1 MGLLLFFLANSNKK
15 QYNKQDFAGGCK
27 INQTN
32 PTRPPVKIIKGR
44 QTLYENF
51 MKDLSK
57 DLFNPL
63 SGQDFVQMFDT
74 NYGSQETLQGYATKG
89 TVKDIR
95 GDFAMVDVGL
105 KSEGRVPLKEFG
117 ASTPSVGDI
126 IDVFVER
133 YESREGSA
141 ILSYTKARAEK
152 AWKDLEK
159 TVAEGTD
166 PEGTIIDVVRG
177 GFTVDINGVFAFMPS
192 SQVDH
197 KPVRDAKSMIGLT
210 DKFRV
215 LKMDALRTN
224 AIVSRRAIQSDSIA
238 AAQKEAMKNI
248 ALGAVIEGTVKN
260 ITDYGVF
267 VDLGGIDGLLHVT
280 DLSWKRVNHPRELV
294 HVGQKIQ
301 VKVIQ
306 FDAESHR
313 ISLGAKQLE
322 EDPWSTASRA
332 FNVGDTIS
340 GKVSSLTDYGAFI
353 DLGNNIEGLV
363 HMSELSWTNK
373 NIHPSKV
380 LQAGQEINVVVLG
393 IDQDKRRISLGY
405 KQLQANPWVQFAE
418 THNVGDVITGPIKN
432 TTEFGLFVALT
443 PELDGMVHIS
453 DLSWNKLDEEELKKF
468 VRGQEVT
475 AKILDINPEKERVT
489 LGIKQLT
496 ESAESNSV
504 SIKKGAVLSGT
515 VSEITADELI
525 VALPNDARGVI
536 RRTDLSREKAE
547 QDTAKFNIGD
557 TVEASV
563 VAVEDNTVKLSIR
576 ALQVT
581 LEKQAVKEFSNQAD
595 SGSVLGDIL
604 GAAIENSKK

>member
-1 MGLLLFFLANSNKK
+1 MRFQKNLYIIAVILRVGAGLIRLTP
-15 QYNKQDFAGGCK
+15 QDLVHIQNYDDGKLC
-27 INQTN
+27 
-32 PTRPPVKIIKGR
+32 IK
-44 QTLYENF
+44 F
-51 MKDLSK
+51 CMKDLSK
-57 DLFNPL
+57 DLYNPV
-63 SGQDFVQMFDT
+63 SGEDFVQMFNND
-74 NYGSQETLQGYATKG
+74 YGTQETLQGYATKG

-95 GDFAMVDVGL
+95 GDFAIVDVGL
-105 KSEGRVPLKEFG
+105 KSEGRIPLKEFG
-117 ASTPSVGDI
+117 ASVPAVGDI

-133 YESREGSA
+133 YESREGTA
-141 ILSYTKARAEK
+141 VLSYTKARAEK
-152 AWKDLEK
+152 AWKELEK
-159 TVAEGTD
+159 TVAEGID

-177 GFTVDINGVFAFMPS
+177 GYTVDINGVFAFMPS

-197 KPVRDAKSMIGLT
+197 KPVRDAKSLIGLK

-224 AIVSRRAIQSDSIA
+224 AIVSRRAIQADSIA

-248 ALGAVIEGTVKN
+248 SLGAVIEGTVKN

-294 HVGQKIQ
+294 HVGEKIK

-306 FDAESHR
+306 FDPESHR

-322 EDPWSTASRA
+322 EDPWENASRA
-332 FNVGDTIS
+332 FNVGDTVS

-380 LQAGQEINVVVLG
+380 LQVGQDVNVVVL
-393 IDQDKRRISLGY
+393 
-405 KQLQANPWVQFAE
+405 PWKQFAE
-418 THNVGDVITGPIKN
+418 NHNVGDVITGPIKN
-432 TTEFGLFVALT
+432 TTEFGLFIALT

-475 AKILDINPEKERVT
+475 AKILDINPEKERIT

-496 ESAESNSV
+496 EGADSNSA
-504 SIKKGAVLSGT
+504 SLKKGAVVSGT
-515 VSEITADELI
+515 VSEITPDELI
-525 VALPNDARGVI
+525 LALPNDIRGVI
-536 RRTDLSREKAE
+536 RRTDLSREKSE
-547 QDTAKFNIGD
+547 QDTSKFNVGD

-563 VAVEDNTVKLSIR
+563 VSVDNNVVKLSIR

-581 LEKQAVKEFSNQAD
+581 LEKQAVKEYANQAD

>member
-1 MGLLLFFLANSNKK
+1 MANFDEYFL
-15 QYNKQDFAGGCK
+15 
-27 INQTN
+27 
-32 PTRPPVKIIKGR
+32 
-44 QTLYENF
+44 

-63 SGQDFVQMFDT
+63 SGEDFVQMFDA

-117 ASTPSVGDI
+117 ASVPSVGDI

-133 YESREGSA
+133 YESREGTA

-159 TVAEGTD
+159 TVAEGID

-197 KPVRDAKSMIGLT
+197 KPIRDAKSLIGLK

-224 AIVSRRAIQSDSIA
+224 AIVSRRAIQSDTIA
-238 AAQKEAMKNI
+238 AAQREAMKNI
-248 ALGAVIEGTVKN
+248 SLGAVLEGTVKN

-294 HVGQKIQ
+294 HVGEKIT

-306 FDAESHR
+306 FDPESHR
-313 ISLGAKQLE
+313 ISLGMKQLE
-322 EDPWSTASRA
+322 DDPWETASRA
-332 FNVGDTIS
+332 FNVGDTVS

-380 LQAGQEINVVVLG
+380 LQNGADVNVVVLG

-405 KQLQANPWVQFAE
+405 KQLQPNPWKQFAE

-496 ESAESNSV
+496 ESAENNAAA
-504 SIKKGAVLSGT
+504 IKKGAVVCGT
-515 VSEITADELI
+515 VSEITPDEL
-525 VALPNDARGVI
+525 VLTLAGDVRGVI
-536 RRTDLSREKAE
+536 RRTDLSREKSE
-547 QDTAKFNIGD
+547 QDTSKYNVGD
-557 TVEASV
+557 SVEASV
-563 VAVEDNTVKLSIR
+563 VSVEDNTVKLSIR

-581 LEKQAVKEFSNQAD
+581 LEKQAVKEFANEAD

>member
-1 MGLLLFFLANSNKK
+1 
-15 QYNKQDFAGGCK
+15 
-27 INQTN
+27 
-32 PTRPPVKIIKGR
+32 
-44 QTLYENF
+44 

-57 DLFNPL
+57 DLFNPV
-63 SGQDFVQMFDT
+63 SGEDFVQMFDA

-117 ASTPSVGDI
+117 ASVPVVGDI

-133 YESREGSA
+133 YESREGTA
-141 ILSYTKARAEK
+141 VLSYTKARAEK

-159 TVAEGTD
+159 TVAEGID

-197 KPVRDAKSMIGLT
+197 KPIRDAKSLIGLK

-224 AIVSRRAIQSDSIA
+224 AIVSRRAIQSDTIA

-248 ALGAVIEGTVKN
+248 SLGAVLEGTVKN

-294 HVGQKIQ
+294 HVGEKIQ

-306 FDAESHR
+306 FDPESHR
-313 ISLGAKQLE
+313 ISLGMKQLE
-322 EDPWSTASRA
+322 EDPWETASRA
-332 FNVGDTIS
+332 FNVGDTVS

-380 LQAGQEINVVVLG
+380 LQNGMDVNVVVLG

-405 KQLQANPWVQFAE
+405 KQLQPNPWKQFAE

-496 ESAESNSV
+496 ESAENNSA
-504 SIKKGAVLSGT
+504 SLKKGAVVCGT
-515 VSEITADELI
+515 VSEITPDEL
-525 VALPNDARGVI
+525 VLTLAGDVRGII
-536 RRTDLSREKAE
+536 RRTDLSREKSE
-547 QDTAKFNIGD
+547 QDTSKYNVGD
-557 TVEASV
+557 SVEASV
-563 VAVEDNTVKLSIR
+563 VSVEDNTVKLSVR

-581 LEKQAVKEFSNQAD
+581 LEKQAVKEFANEAD

>member
-1 MGLLLFFLANSNKK
+1 
-15 QYNKQDFAGGCK
+15 
-27 INQTN
+27 
-32 PTRPPVKIIKGR
+32 
-44 QTLYENF
+44 

-57 DLFNPL
+57 DLFNPVANE
-63 SGQDFVQMFDT
+63 DFVAMFDQ
-74 NYGSQETLQGYATKG
+74 NYGSQETLQGFATKG

-95 GDFAMVDVGL
+95 GDFVLVDVGL

-117 ASTPSVGDI
+117 ASVPAVGDI

-133 YESREGSA
+133 YESREGTA
-141 ILSYTKARAEK
+141 VLSYAKARAEK

-159 TVAEGTD
+159 FGAEGQD

-177 GFTVDINGVFAFMPS
+177 GYTVDINGVFAFMPS
-192 SQVDH
+192 SQIDH
-197 KPVRDAKSMIGLT
+197 KPIRDAKSMIGLK

-224 AIVSRRAIQSDSIA
+224 AIVSRRAIQSDTIA

-248 ALGAVIEGTVKN
+248 SLGAVLEGTVKN

-267 VDLGGIDGLLHVT
+267 IDLGGIDGLLHVT

-294 HVGQKIQ
+294 KVGDKIK

-306 FDAESHR
+306 FDPESHR

-322 EDPWSTASRA
+322 EDPWETASRA
-332 FNVGDTIS
+332 FNVGDTVT
-340 GKVSSLTDYGAFI
+340 GKVASLTDYGAFI

-380 LQAGQEINVVVLG
+380 LTVGQEVNVMVLD

-405 KQLQANPWVQFAE
+405 KQLQPNPWKQFAE
-418 THNVGDVITGPIKN
+418 THNVGDVVTGPIKN
-432 TTEFGLFVALT
+432 TTEFGLFIALT
-443 PELDGMVHIS
+443 PDLDGMVHIS

-496 ESAESNSV
+496 ESAENNAIA
-504 SIKKGAVLSGT
+504 IKKGAVVSGT
-515 VSEITADELI
+515 VSEITPDELI
-525 VALPNDARGVI
+525 VTLAGDAKGII
-536 RRTDLSREKAE
+536 RRTDLSREKSE
-547 QDTAKFNIGD
+547 QDTSKYKVGD

-563 VAVEDNTVKLSIR
+563 VSVEDNTVKLSIR
-576 ALQVT
+576 HLQVT
-581 LEKQAVKEFSNQAD
+581 LEKQAVKEFSNEAD

>member
-1 MGLLLFFLANSNKK
+1 
-15 QYNKQDFAGGCK
+15 
-27 INQTN
+27 
-32 PTRPPVKIIKGR
+32 
-44 QTLYENF
+44 

-57 DLFNPL
+57 ELFNPL
-63 SGQDFVQMFDT
+63 SGEDFVQMFDQ

-95 GDFAMVDVGL
+95 GDFVLVDVGL

-117 ASTPSVGDI
+117 ASVPAVNDI

-133 YESREGSA
+133 YESREGTA

-159 TVAEGTD
+159 TVAEGID
-166 PEGTIIDVVRG
+166 PMGTIIDVVRG
-177 GFTVDINGVFAFMPS
+177 GYTVDINGVFAFMPS

-197 KPVRDAKSMIGLT
+197 RPVRDAKSLIGLQ

-224 AIVSRRAIQSDSIA
+224 AIVSRRAILSDTIA

-248 ALGAVIEGTVKN
+248 ELGAVVEGTVKN

-267 VDLGGIDGLLHVT
+267 IDLGGIDGLLHVT

-294 HVGQKIQ
+294 SVGQKIQ

-306 FDAESHR
+306 FDPESHR

-322 EDPWSTASRA
+322 EDPWDTASRA
-332 FNVGDTIS
+332 FNVGDTIT

-380 LQAGQEINVVVLG
+380 LQNGQEINVSVLG

-405 KQLQANPWVQFAE
+405 KQLQPNPWKLFAE
-418 THNVGDVITGPIKN
+418 THKVGDTVTGPIKN
-432 TTEFGLFVALT
+432 TTEFGLFVALN

-489 LGIKQLT
+489 LGIKQMT
-496 ESAESNSV
+496 ENTNPGTNTSL
-504 SIKKGAVLSGT
+504 KKGSVVRGT
-515 VSEITADELI
+515 VAEISDDELF
-525 VALPNDARGVI
+525 VDLEDGTKGVI
-536 RRTDLSREKAE
+536 RRNDLSREKTE
-547 QDTAKFNIGD
+547 QNTSKFTIGESI
-557 TVEASV
+557 EASV
-563 VAVEDNTVKLSIR
+563 VSIEDGVAKLSVR
-576 ALQVT
+576 ALQAT

-604 GAAIENSKK
+604 GAAIQNSKQ

>member
-1 MGLLLFFLANSNKK
+1 
-15 QYNKQDFAGGCK
+15 
-27 INQTN
+27 
-32 PTRPPVKIIKGR
+32 
-44 QTLYENF
+44 

-63 SGQDFVQMFDT
+63 SGEDFVQMFNT

-117 ASTPSVGDI
+117 ASVPSVGDI

-133 YESREGSA
+133 YESREGTA
-141 ILSYTKARAEK
+141 VLSYTKARAEK

-159 TVAEGTD
+159 TVAEGID

-197 KPVRDAKSMIGLT
+197 KPIRDAKSLIGLK

-224 AIVSRRAIQSDSIA
+224 AIVSRRAIQSDTIA

-248 ALGAVIEGTVKN
+248 SLGAVLEGTVKN

-294 HVGQKIQ
+294 HVGEKIT

-306 FDAESHR
+306 FDAETHR
-313 ISLGAKQLE
+313 ISLGMKQLE
-322 EDPWSTASRA
+322 EDPWETASRA
-332 FNVGDTIS
+332 FNVGDTVS

-380 LQAGQEINVVVLG
+380 LQNGMDVNVVVLG

-405 KQLQANPWVQFAE
+405 KQLQPNPWKQFAE

-496 ESAESNSV
+496 ESAENNAA
-504 SIKKGAVLSGT
+504 SIKKGAVVCGT
-515 VSEITADELI
+515 VSEITPDELI
-525 VALPNDARGVI
+525 LTLAGDVRGVI
-536 RRTDLSREKAE
+536 RRTDLSREKSE
-547 QDTAKFNIGD
+547 QDTSKYSIGD
-557 TVEASV
+557 SVEASV
-563 VAVEDNTVKLSIR
+563 VSVDNNTVKLSVR

-581 LEKQAVKEFSNQAD
+581 LEKQAVKEFANEAD

>member
-1 MGLLLFFLANSNKK
+1 
-15 QYNKQDFAGGCK
+15 
-27 INQTN
+27 
-32 PTRPPVKIIKGR
+32 
-44 QTLYENF
+44 

-57 DLFNPL
+57 DLFNPV
-63 SGQDFVQMFDT
+63 SGEDFVQMFDA

-117 ASTPSVGDI
+117 ASVPAVGDI

-133 YESREGSA
+133 YESREGTA
-141 ILSYTKARAEK
+141 VLSYTKARAEK

-159 TVAEGTD
+159 TVAEGID

-197 KPVRDAKSMIGLT
+197 KPIRDAKSLIGLK

-224 AIVSRRAIQSDSIA
+224 AIVSRRAIQSDTIA
-238 AAQKEAMKNI
+238 AAQREAMKNI
-248 ALGAVIEGTVKN
+248 SLGAVLEGTVKN

-294 HVGQKIQ
+294 HVGEKIQ

-306 FDAESHR
+306 FDPESHR
-313 ISLGAKQLE
+313 ISLGMKQLE
-322 EDPWSTASRA
+322 DDPWETASRA
-332 FNVGDTIS
+332 FNVGDTVS

-380 LQAGQEINVVVLG
+380 LQNGMDVNVVVLG

-405 KQLQANPWVQFAE
+405 KQLQPNPWKQFAE

-496 ESAESNSV
+496 ESAENNAA
-504 SIKKGAVLSGT
+504 SIKKGAVVCGT
-515 VSEITADELI
+515 VSEVTPDEL
-525 VALPNDARGVI
+525 VLTLAGDVRGII
-536 RRTDLSREKAE
+536 RRTDLSREKSE
-547 QDTAKFNIGD
+547 QDTSKYNVGD
-557 TVEASV
+557 SVEASV
-563 VAVEDNTVKLSIR
+563 VSVEDNTVKLSIR

-581 LEKQAVKEFSNQAD
+581 LEKQAVKEFANEAD

>member
-1 MGLLLFFLANSNKK
+1 MANFDEYFL
-15 QYNKQDFAGGCK
+15 
-27 INQTN
+27 
-32 PTRPPVKIIKGR
+32 
-44 QTLYENF
+44 

-57 DLFNPL
+57 DLFNPV
-63 SGQDFVQMFDT
+63 SGEDFVQMFDA

-117 ASTPSVGDI
+117 ASVPVVGDI

-133 YESREGSA
+133 YESREGTA
-141 ILSYTKARAEK
+141 VLSYTKARAEK

-159 TVAEGTD
+159 TVAEGID

-197 KPVRDAKSMIGLT
+197 KPIRDAKSLIGLK

-224 AIVSRRAIQSDSIA
+224 AIVSRRAIQSDTIA

-248 ALGAVIEGTVKN
+248 SLGAVLEGTVKN

-294 HVGQKIQ
+294 HVGEKIQ

-306 FDAESHR
+306 FDPESHR
-313 ISLGAKQLE
+313 ISLGMKQLE
-322 EDPWSTASRA
+322 EDPWETASRA
-332 FNVGDTIS
+332 FNVGDTVS

-380 LQAGQEINVVVLG
+380 LQNGMDVNVVVLG

-405 KQLQANPWVQFAE
+405 KQLQPNPWKQFAE
-418 THNVGDVITGPIKN
+418 SHNVGDVITGPIKN

-496 ESAESNSV
+496 ESAENNSA
-504 SIKKGAVLSGT
+504 SLKKGAVVCGT
-515 VSEITADELI
+515 VSEITPDEL
-525 VALPNDARGVI
+525 VLTLAGDVRGVI
-536 RRTDLSREKAE
+536 RRTDLSREKSE
-547 QDTAKFNIGD
+547 QDTSKYSVGD
-557 TVEASV
+557 SVEASV
-563 VAVEDNTVKLSIR
+563 VSVEDNTVKLSVR

-581 LEKQAVKEFSNQAD
+581 LEKQAVKEFANEAD

>member
-1 MGLLLFFLANSNKK
+1 MANFDEYFL
-15 QYNKQDFAGGCK
+15 
-27 INQTN
+27 
-32 PTRPPVKIIKGR
+32 
-44 QTLYENF
+44 

-57 DLFNPL
+57 DLFNPV
-63 SGQDFVQMFDT
+63 SGEDFVQMFDA

-117 ASTPSVGDI
+117 ASVPVVGDI

-133 YESREGSA
+133 YESREGTA
-141 ILSYTKARAEK
+141 VLSYTKARAEK

-159 TVAEGTD
+159 TVAEGID

-197 KPVRDAKSMIGLT
+197 KPIRDAKSLIGLK

-224 AIVSRRAIQSDSIA
+224 AIVSRRAIQSDTIA

-248 ALGAVIEGTVKN
+248 SLGAVLEGTVKN

-294 HVGQKIQ
+294 HVGEKIQ

-306 FDAESHR
+306 FDPESHR
-313 ISLGAKQLE
+313 ISLGMKQLE
-322 EDPWSTASRA
+322 EDPWETASRA
-332 FNVGDTIS
+332 FNVGDTVS

-380 LQAGQEINVVVLG
+380 LQNGMDVNVVVLG

-405 KQLQANPWVQFAE
+405 KQLQPNPWKQFAE

-496 ESAESNSV
+496 ESAENNSA
-504 SIKKGAVLSGT
+504 SLKKGAVVCGT
-515 VSEITADELI
+515 VSEITPDEL
-525 VALPNDARGVI
+525 VLTLAGDVRGVI
-536 RRTDLSREKAE
+536 RRTDLSREKSE
-547 QDTAKFNIGD
+547 QDTSKYSVGD
-557 TVEASV
+557 SVEASV
-563 VAVEDNTVKLSIR
+563 VSVEDNTVKLSVR

-581 LEKQAVKEFSNQAD
+581 LEKQAVKEFANEAD

>member
-1 MGLLLFFLANSNKK
+1 M
-15 QYNKQDFAGGCK
+15 
-27 INQTN
+27 
-32 PTRPPVKIIKGR
+32 IKF
-44 QTLYENF
+44 F

-63 SGQDFVQMFDT
+63 SGEDFVQMFDT
-74 NYGSQETLQGYATKG
+74 NYGAQETLQGYATKG

-117 ASTPSVGDI
+117 ASVPSVGDI

-133 YESREGSA
+133 YESREGTA
-141 ILSYTKARAEK
+141 VLSYSKARAEK
-152 AWKDLEK
+152 AWKELEK
-159 TVAEGTD
+159 TVAEGID

-197 KPVRDAKSMIGLT
+197 KPIRDAKSLIGLK

-224 AIVSRRAIQSDSIA
+224 AIVSRRAIQSDTIA

-248 ALGAVIEGTVKN
+248 SLGAVVEGTVKN

-294 HVGQKIQ
+294 HVGEKIT

-306 FDAESHR
+306 FDPESHR
-313 ISLGAKQLE
+313 ISLGMKQLE
-322 EDPWSTASRA
+322 EDPWETASRA
-332 FNVGDTIS
+332 FNVGDTVS

-380 LQAGQEINVVVLG
+380 LQNGQDINVVVLG

-405 KQLQANPWVQFAE
+405 KQLQPNPWKQFAE
-418 THNVGDVITGPIKN
+418 THNVGDVVTGPIKN

-443 PELDGMVHIS
+443 SELDGMVHIS

-496 ESAESNSV
+496 ESAENNAV
-504 SIKKGAVLSGT
+504 SLKKGAVVCGT
-515 VSEITADELI
+515 VSEITPDELI
-525 VALPNDARGVI
+525 LSLAGDARGVI
-536 RRTDLSREKAE
+536 RRTDLSREKSE
-547 QDTAKFNIGD
+547 QDTSKFNIGD
-557 TVEASV
+557 SVEASV
-563 VAVEDNTVKLSIR
+563 VSIEDNTVKLSVR

-581 LEKQAVKEFSNQAD
+581 LEKQAVKEFANEAD

>member
-1 MGLLLFFLANSNKK
+1 
-15 QYNKQDFAGGCK
+15 
-27 INQTN
+27 
-32 PTRPPVKIIKGR
+32 
-44 QTLYENF
+44 

-63 SGQDFVQMFDT
+63 SGEDFVQMFDK
-74 NYGSQETLQGYATKG
+74 NYGTQETLQGYATKG

-105 KSEGRVPLKEFG
+105 KSEGRIPLKEFG
-117 ASTPSVGDI
+117 ASVPSVGDI

-133 YESREGSA
+133 YESREGTA
-141 ILSYTKARAEK
+141 VLSYAKARAEK

-159 TVAEGTD
+159 TVAEGID

-177 GFTVDINGVFAFMPS
+177 GYTVDINGVFAFMPS

-197 KPVRDAKSMIGLT
+197 KPVRDAKSLIGLK
-210 DKFRV
+210 DRFRI

-224 AIVSRRAIQSDSIA
+224 AIVSRRAIQADAIA
-238 AAQKEAMKNI
+238 EQQKEAMKNI
-248 ALGAVIEGTVKN
+248 SLGAIVEGTVKN

-280 DLSWKRVNHPRELV
+280 DLSWKRINHPREVV
-294 HVGQKIQ
+294 HVGEKIK

-306 FDAESHR
+306 FDPESHR

-322 EDPWSTASRA
+322 EDPWETASKA
-332 FNVGDTIS
+332 FNVGDTVT

-380 LQAGQEINVVVLG
+380 LQNGQEITVVVLD
-393 IDQDKRRISLGY
+393 IDQEKRRISLGY
-405 KQLQANPWVQFAE
+405 KQLQPNPWKEFAE
-418 THNVGDVITGPIKN
+418 SHKVGDVITGPIKN

-443 PELDGMVHIS
+443 PELDGMIHIS

-475 AKILDINPEKERVT
+475 AKILDINPEKERIT

-496 ESAESNSV
+496 ENAENNAATL
-504 SIKKGAVLSGT
+504 KKGAVVCGT
-515 VSEITADELI
+515 VSEITPDELI
-525 VALPNDARGVI
+525 LTLPGETKGTI
-536 RRTDLSREKAE
+536 RRTDLSREKSE
-547 QDTAKFNIGD
+547 QDTSKYNIGD
-557 TVEASV
+557 SVEASV
-563 VAVEDNTVKLSIR
+563 VSVDGNNVKLSVR

-581 LEKQAVKEFSNQAD
+581 LEKQAVKEFANEAD

>member
-1 MGLLLFFLANSNKK
+1 LWVGTESIRLTPQDPQRDFRWPRHPRTRRRVANFDEYFL
-15 QYNKQDFAGGCK
+15 
-27 INQTN
+27 
-32 PTRPPVKIIKGR
+32 
-44 QTLYENF
+44 

-63 SGQDFVQMFDT
+63 SGEDFVQMFNT

-117 ASTPSVGDI
+117 ASVPSVGDI

-133 YESREGSA
+133 YESREGTA
-141 ILSYTKARAEK
+141 VLSYTKARAEK

-159 TVAEGTD
+159 TVAEGID

-197 KPVRDAKSMIGLT
+197 KPIRDAKSLIGLK

-224 AIVSRRAIQSDSIA
+224 AIVSRRAIQSDTIA

-248 ALGAVIEGTVKN
+248 SLGAVLEGTVKN

-294 HVGQKIQ
+294 HVGEKIT

-306 FDAESHR
+306 FDAETHR
-313 ISLGAKQLE
+313 ISLGMKQLE
-322 EDPWSTASRA
+322 EDPWETASRA
-332 FNVGDTIS
+332 FNVGDTVS

-380 LQAGQEINVVVLG
+380 LQNGMDVNVVVLG

-405 KQLQANPWVQFAE
+405 KQLQPNPWKQFAE

-496 ESAESNSV
+496 ESAENNAA
-504 SIKKGAVLSGT
+504 SIKKGAVVCGT
-515 VSEITADELI
+515 VSEITPDELI
-525 VALPNDARGVI
+525 LTLAGDVRGVI
-536 RRTDLSREKAE
+536 RRTDLSREKSE
-547 QDTAKFNIGD
+547 QDTSKYSIGD
-557 TVEASV
+557 SVEASV
-563 VAVEDNTVKLSIR
+563 VSVDNNTVKLSVR

-581 LEKQAVKEFSNQAD
+581 LEKQAVKEFANEAD

>member
-1 MGLLLFFLANSNKK
+1 
-15 QYNKQDFAGGCK
+15 
-27 INQTN
+27 
-32 PTRPPVKIIKGR
+32 
-44 QTLYENF
+44 

-57 DLFNPL
+57 GLFNPVA
-63 SGQDFVQMFDT
+63 GEDFVAMFDQ
-74 NYGSQETLQGYATKG
+74 NYGSQETLQGFATKG

-95 GDFAMVDVGL
+95 GDFVLVDVGL

-117 ASTPSVGDI
+117 ASVPSVGDI

-133 YESREGSA
+133 YESREGTA
-141 ILSYTKARAEK
+141 VLSYAKARAEK

-159 TVAEGTD
+159 IVAEGQD

-177 GFTVDINGVFAFMPS
+177 GYTVDINGVFAFMPS
-192 SQVDH
+192 SQIDH
-197 KPVRDAKSMIGLT
+197 KPIRDAKSMIGLK

-224 AIVSRRAIQSDSIA
+224 AIVSRRAIQSDTIA
-238 AAQKEAMKNI
+238 AQQKEAMKNI
-248 ALGAVIEGTVKN
+248 SLGAVLEGTVKN

-294 HVGQKIQ
+294 KVGDKIT

-306 FDAESHR
+306 FDPESHR

-322 EDPWSTASRA
+322 EDPWETASRA
-332 FNVGDTIS
+332 FNVGDTVI
-340 GKVSSLTDYGAFI
+340 GKVASLTDYGAFI

-380 LQAGQEINVVVLG
+380 LTVGQEINVVVLD
-393 IDQDKRRISLGY
+393 IDQEKRRISLGY
-405 KQLQANPWVQFAE
+405 KQLQPNPWKQFAE
-418 THNVGDVITGPIKN
+418 THNVGDVVTGPIKN
-432 TTEFGLFVALT
+432 TTEFGLFIALT
-443 PELDGMVHIS
+443 PDLDGMVHIS

-496 ESAESNSV
+496 ESAENNAIT
-504 SIKKGAVLSGT
+504 IKKGAVVSGT
-515 VSEITADELI
+515 VSEITPDELI
-525 VALPNDARGVI
+525 VTLAGDAKGII

-547 QDTAKFNIGD
+547 QDTSKYKVGD

-563 VAVEDNTVKLSIR
+563 VSVEDNTVKLSIR
-576 ALQVT
+576 HLQVT
-581 LEKQAVKEFSNQAD
+581 LEKQAVKEFSNEAD

>member
-1 MGLLLFFLANSNKK
+1 MANFDEYFL
-15 QYNKQDFAGGCK
+15 
-27 INQTN
+27 
-32 PTRPPVKIIKGR
+32 
-44 QTLYENF
+44 

-63 SGQDFVQMFDT
+63 SGEDFVQMFDA

-117 ASTPSVGDI
+117 ASVPVVGDI

-133 YESREGSA
+133 YESREGTA
-141 ILSYTKARAEK
+141 VLSYTKARAEK

-159 TVAEGTD
+159 TVAEGID

-197 KPVRDAKSMIGLT
+197 KPIRDAKSLIGLK

-224 AIVSRRAIQSDSIA
+224 AIVSRRAIQSDTIA

-248 ALGAVIEGTVKN
+248 SLGAVLEGTVKN

-294 HVGQKIQ
+294 HVGEKIQ

-306 FDAESHR
+306 FDPESHR
-313 ISLGAKQLE
+313 ISLGMKQLE
-322 EDPWSTASRA
+322 ADPWDTASRA
-332 FNVGDTIS
+332 FNVGDTVS

-380 LQAGQEINVVVLG
+380 LQNGMDVNVVVLG

-405 KQLQANPWVQFAE
+405 KQLQPNPWKQFAE

-496 ESAESNSV
+496 ESAENNSA
-504 SIKKGAVLSGT
+504 SLKKGAVVCGT
-515 VSEITADELI
+515 VSEITPDEL
-525 VALPNDARGVI
+525 VLTLAGDVRGVI
-536 RRTDLSREKAE
+536 RRTDLSREKSE
-547 QDTAKFNIGD
+547 QDTSKYSVGD
-557 TVEASV
+557 SVEASV
-563 VAVEDNTVKLSIR
+563 VSVEDNTVKLSVR

-581 LEKQAVKEFSNQAD
+581 LEKQAVKEFANEAD

>member
-1 MGLLLFFLANSNKK
+1 
-15 QYNKQDFAGGCK
+15 
-27 INQTN
+27 
-32 PTRPPVKIIKGR
+32 
-44 QTLYENF
+44 

-63 SGQDFVQMFDT
+63 SGEDFVQMFDQ
-74 NYGSQETLQGYATKG
+74 NYGTQETLQGYATKG

-105 KSEGRVPLKEFG
+105 KSEGRVMLREFG
-117 ASTPSVGDI
+117 ASVPSVGDI

-133 YESREGSA
+133 YESREGTA
-141 ILSYTKARAEK
+141 VLSYTKARAEK

-159 TVAEGTD
+159 AVAEGID
-166 PEGTIIDVVRG
+166 PTGTIIDVVRG

-238 AAQKEAMKNI
+238 AQQKEAMKSI
-248 ALGAVIEGTVKN
+248 ELGAVIEGTVKN

-267 VDLGGIDGLLHVT
+267 IDLGGVDGLLHVT

-294 HVGQKIQ
+294 HVGQKIK

-306 FDAESHR
+306 FDPESHR

-322 EDPWSTASRA
+322 QDPWEKASRA
-332 FNVGDTIS
+332 FNVGDTIT
-340 GKVSSLTDYGAFI
+340 GKVTSLTDYGAFVE
-353 DLGNNIEGLV
+353 LGNNIEGLV

-380 LQAGQEINVVVLG
+380 LQNGQEINVVVLG

-405 KQLQANPWVQFAE
+405 KQLQKNPWKLFAE
-418 THNVGDVITGPIKN
+418 THNVGDVVTGPIKN
-432 TTEFGLFVALT
+432 TTEFGLFVQLT

-453 DLSWNKLDEEELKKF
+453 DLSWDKLDEEELKKF
-468 VRGQEVT
+468 TRGQEVT
-475 AKILDINPEKERVT
+475 AKILDISPEKERVT
-489 LGIKQLT
+489 LGIKQMT
-496 ESAESNSV
+496 AGSDNKSV
-504 SIKKGAVLSGT
+504 SVKKGAVVRGT
-515 VSEITADELI
+515 VSEVTPEEVI
-525 VALPNDARGVI
+525 VALPGDARGVI
-536 RRTDLSREKAE
+536 RKTDLSREKNE
-547 QDTAKFNIGD
+547 QETSKHKVGD
-557 TVEASV
+557 SIEASV
-563 VAVEDNTVKLSIR
+563 VSVEDNIVKLSVR
-576 ALQVT
+576 ALQVAM
-581 LEKQAVKEFSNQAD
+581 EKQAVKDFANQAD

-604 GAAIENSKK
+604 GAAIQNSKK

>member
-1 MGLLLFFLANSNKK
+1 
-15 QYNKQDFAGGCK
+15 
-27 INQTN
+27 
-32 PTRPPVKIIKGR
+32 
-44 QTLYENF
+44 

-63 SGQDFVQMFDT
+63 SGEDFVQMFDA

-117 ASTPSVGDI
+117 ASVPSVGDI

-133 YESREGSA
+133 YESREGTA

-159 TVAEGTD
+159 TVAEGID

-197 KPVRDAKSMIGLT
+197 KPIRDAKSLIGLK

-224 AIVSRRAIQSDSIA
+224 AIVSRRAIQSDTIA
-238 AAQKEAMKNI
+238 AAQREAMKNI
-248 ALGAVIEGTVKN
+248 SLGAVLEGTVKN

-294 HVGQKIQ
+294 HVGEKIT

-306 FDAESHR
+306 FDPESHR
-313 ISLGAKQLE
+313 ISLGMKQLE
-322 EDPWSTASRA
+322 DDPWETASRA
-332 FNVGDTIS
+332 FNVGDTVS

-380 LQAGQEINVVVLG
+380 LQNGADVNVVVLG

-405 KQLQANPWVQFAE
+405 KQLQPNPWKQFAE

-496 ESAESNSV
+496 ESAENNAAA
-504 SIKKGAVLSGT
+504 IKKGAVVCGT
-515 VSEITADELI
+515 VSEITPDEL
-525 VALPNDARGVI
+525 VLTLAGDVRGVI
-536 RRTDLSREKAE
+536 RRTDLSREKSE
-547 QDTAKFNIGD
+547 QDTSKYNVGD
-557 TVEASV
+557 SVEASV
-563 VAVEDNTVKLSIR
+563 VSVEDNTVKLSIR

-581 LEKQAVKEFSNQAD
+581 LEKQAVKEFANEAD

>member
-1 MGLLLFFLANSNKK
+1 
-15 QYNKQDFAGGCK
+15 
-27 INQTN
+27 
-32 PTRPPVKIIKGR
+32 
-44 QTLYENF
+44 

-57 DLFNPL
+57 ELFNPL
-63 SGQDFVQMFDT
+63 SGEDFVQMFDQ

-95 GDFAMVDVGL
+95 SDFIMVDVGL
-105 KSEGRVPLKEFG
+105 KSEGRVPMKEFG
-117 ASTPSVGDI
+117 ASVPSVGDI

-133 YESREGSA
+133 YESREGTA
-141 ILSYTKARAEK
+141 VLSYTKARAEK

-159 TVAEGTD
+159 TVSEGVD
-166 PEGTIIDVVRG
+166 PTGTIIDVVRG
-177 GFTVDINGVFAFMPS
+177 GYTVDLGGVFAFMPS

-197 KPVRDAKSMIGLT
+197 RPVRDAKSLVGLT

-224 AIVSRRAIQSDSIA
+224 AIVSRRAILSDTIA

-248 ALGAVIEGTVKN
+248 ELGAVVEGTVKN

-267 VDLGGIDGLLHVT
+267 IDLGGIDGLLHVT

-294 HVGQKIQ
+294 NVGQKIQ

-306 FDAESHR
+306 FDPESNR

-322 EDPWSTASRA
+322 EDPWDTASRA

-380 LQAGQEINVVVLG
+380 LQNGAEINVVVLG

-405 KQLQANPWVQFAE
+405 KQLQPNPWKQFAE
-418 THNVGDVITGPIKN
+418 NNKVGDIVTGPIKN
-432 TTEFGLFVALT
+432 TTEFGLFVALN

-489 LGIKQLT
+489 LGIKQMT
-496 ESAESNSV
+496 EGTDSAASS
-504 SIKKGAVLSGT
+504 SLKKGAVVRGT
-515 VSEITADELI
+515 VVETNDEEVILE
-525 VALPNDARGVI
+525 LPGGEKGSI
-536 RRTDLSREKAE
+536 RRNDLSREKAE
-547 QDTAKFNIGD
+547 QDTSKFNAGD
-557 TVEASV
+557 EVEASV
-563 VAVEDNTVKLSIR
+563 VSVENGVVKLSVR

-604 GAAIENSKK
+604 GAAIQNSKQ

>member
-1 MGLLLFFLANSNKK
+1 MANFDEYFL
-15 QYNKQDFAGGCK
+15 
-27 INQTN
+27 
-32 PTRPPVKIIKGR
+32 
-44 QTLYENF
+44 

-63 SGQDFVQMFDT
+63 SGEDFVQMFNT

-117 ASTPSVGDI
+117 ASVPSIGDI

-133 YESREGSA
+133 YESREGTA
-141 ILSYTKARAEK
+141 VLSYTKARAEK

-159 TVAEGTD
+159 TVAEGID
-166 PEGTIIDVVRG
+166 PEGPIIDVVRG

-197 KPVRDAKSMIGLT
+197 KPIRDAKSLIGLK

-224 AIVSRRAIQSDSIA
+224 AIVSRRAIQSDTIA
-238 AAQKEAMKNI
+238 AAQREAMKNI
-248 ALGAVIEGTVKN
+248 SLGAVLEGTVKN

-294 HVGQKIQ
+294 HVGEKIQ

-313 ISLGAKQLE
+313 ISLGMKQLE
-322 EDPWSTASRA
+322 EDPWETASRA
-332 FNVGDTIS
+332 FNVGDTVS
-340 GKVSSLTDYGAFI
+340 GKISSLTDYGAFI
-353 DLGNNIEGLV
+353 DLGSNIEGLV

-380 LQAGQEINVVVLG
+380 LQNGQDVNVVVLG

-405 KQLQANPWVQFAE
+405 KQLQPNPWKQFAE

-443 PELDGMVHIS
+443 SELDGMVHIS

-496 ESAESNSV
+496 ESAENNAV
-504 SIKKGAVLSGT
+504 SIKKGAVVCGT
-515 VSEITADELI
+515 VSEITPDEL
-525 VALPNDARGVI
+525 VLTLAGDVRGVI
-536 RRTDLSREKAE
+536 RRTDLSREKSE
-547 QDTAKFNIGD
+547 QDTSKYNVGD
-557 TVEASV
+557 SVEASV
-563 VAVEDNTVKLSIR
+563 VSVEDNTVKLSIR

-581 LEKQAVKEFSNQAD
+581 LEKQAVKEFSNEAD

>member
-1 MGLLLFFLANSNKK
+1 
-15 QYNKQDFAGGCK
+15 
-27 INQTN
+27 
-32 PTRPPVKIIKGR
+32 
-44 QTLYENF
+44 

-63 SGQDFVQMFDT
+63 SGEDFVQMFDA
-74 NYGSQETLQGYATKG
+74 NYGTQETLQGYATKG

-117 ASTPSVGDI
+117 ASVPAIGDI

-133 YESREGSA
+133 YESREGTA
-141 ILSYTKARAEK
+141 VLSYSKARAEK
-152 AWKDLEK
+152 AWKELEK
-159 TVAEGTD
+159 TVAEGID

-197 KPVRDAKSMIGLT
+197 KPIRDAKSLIGLK

-224 AIVSRRAIQSDSIA
+224 AIVSRRAIQSDTIA

-248 ALGAVIEGTVKN
+248 SLGAVVEGIVKN

-294 HVGQKIQ
+294 HVGEKIT

-306 FDAESHR
+306 FDPESHR
-313 ISLGAKQLE
+313 ISLGMKQLE
-322 EDPWSTASRA
+322 EDPWETASRA
-332 FNVGDTIS
+332 FNVGDTVS

-380 LQAGQEINVVVLG
+380 LQNGADINVVVLG

-405 KQLQANPWVQFAE
+405 KQLQPNPWKQFAE
-418 THNVGDVITGPIKN
+418 THNVGDVVTGPIKN

-496 ESAESNSV
+496 ESAENNAV
-504 SIKKGAVLSGT
+504 SLKKGAVVCGT
-515 VSEITADELI
+515 VSEITPDELI
-525 VALPNDARGVI
+525 LSLAGDARGVI
-536 RRTDLSREKAE
+536 RRTDLSREKSE
-547 QDTAKFNIGD
+547 QDTSKYNVGD
-557 TVEASV
+557 SVEASV
-563 VAVEDNTVKLSIR
+563 VSIEDNTVKLSIR

-581 LEKQAVKEFSNQAD
+581 LEKQAVKEFANEAD

-604 GAAIENSKK
+604 GAAIENNKK

>member
-1 MGLLLFFLANSNKK
+1 FDEYFL
-15 QYNKQDFAGGCK
+15 
-27 INQTN
+27 
-32 PTRPPVKIIKGR
+32 
-44 QTLYENF
+44 

-63 SGQDFVQMFDT
+63 SGEDFVQMFDA

-117 ASTPSVGDI
+117 ASVPSVGDI

-133 YESREGSA
+133 YESREGTA

-159 TVAEGTD
+159 TVAEGID

-197 KPVRDAKSMIGLT
+197 KPIRDAKSLIGLK

-224 AIVSRRAIQSDSIA
+224 AIVSRRAIQSDTIA
-238 AAQKEAMKNI
+238 AAQREAMKNI
-248 ALGAVIEGTVKN
+248 SLGAVLEGTVKN

-294 HVGQKIQ
+294 HVGEKIT

-306 FDAESHR
+306 FDPESHR
-313 ISLGAKQLE
+313 ISLGMKQLE
-322 EDPWSTASRA
+322 DDPWETASRA
-332 FNVGDTIS
+332 FNVGDTVS

-380 LQAGQEINVVVLG
+380 LQNGADVNVVVLG

-405 KQLQANPWVQFAE
+405 KQLQPNPWKQFAE

-496 ESAESNSV
+496 ESAENNAAA
-504 SIKKGAVLSGT
+504 IKKGAVVCGT
-515 VSEITADELI
+515 VSEITPDEL
-525 VALPNDARGVI
+525 VLTLAGDVRGVI
-536 RRTDLSREKAE
+536 RRTDLSREKSE
-547 QDTAKFNIGD
+547 QDTSKYNVGD
-557 TVEASV
+557 SVEASV
-563 VAVEDNTVKLSIR
+563 VSVEDNNVKLSIR

-581 LEKQAVKEFSNQAD
+581 LEKQAVKEFANEAD

>member
-1 MGLLLFFLANSNKK
+1 
-15 QYNKQDFAGGCK
+15 
-27 INQTN
+27 
-32 PTRPPVKIIKGR
+32 
-44 QTLYENF
+44 

-57 DLFNPL
+57 GLFNPVANE
-63 SGQDFVQMFDT
+63 DFVAMFDK
-74 NYGSQETLQGYATKG
+74 NYGTQETLQGFATKG

-95 GDFAMVDVGL
+95 GDFVLVDVGL
-105 KSEGRVPLKEFG
+105 KSEGRIPLKEFG
-117 ASTPSVGDI
+117 ASVPAVGDI

-133 YESREGSA
+133 YESREGTA
-141 ILSYTKARAEK
+141 VLSYAKARAEK

-159 TVAEGTD
+159 IVASGED
-166 PEGTIIDVVRG
+166 PTGTIIDVVRG
-177 GFTVDINGVFAFMPS
+177 GYTVDINGVFAFMPS
-192 SQVDH
+192 SQIDH

-224 AIVSRRAIQSDSIA
+224 AIVSRRAIQSDTIA
-238 AAQKEAMKNI
+238 AQQKEAMKNI
-248 ALGAVIEGTVKN
+248 TLGAVLEGTVKN

-294 HVGQKIQ
+294 HVGDKIK

-306 FDAESHR
+306 FDPESHR

-322 EDPWSTASRA
+322 EDPWETASRA
-332 FNVGDTIS
+332 FNVGDTVS
-340 GKVSSLTDYGAFI
+340 GRVASLTDYGAFI

-380 LQAGQEINVVVLG
+380 LTVGQDVNVMVLD
-393 IDQDKRRISLGY
+393 IDQEKRRISLGY
-405 KQLQANPWVQFAE
+405 KQLQPNPWKQFAE
-418 THNVGDVITGPIKN
+418 THNVGDIVTGPIKN
-432 TTEFGLFVALT
+432 TSEFGLFVALT

-475 AKILDINPEKERVT
+475 AKILDINPDKERVT

-496 ESAESNSV
+496 ESAENNAI
-504 SIKKGAVLSGT
+504 SIKKGAVVSGT
-515 VSEITADELI
+515 VSEITPDELI
-525 VALPNDARGVI
+525 VTLAGDARGII
-536 RRTDLSREKAE
+536 RRTDLSREKSE
-547 QDTAKFNIGD
+547 QDTSKYHVGD

-563 VAVEDNTVKLSIR
+563 VSVEDNTVKLSIR
-576 ALQVT
+576 HLQVT
-581 LEKQAVKEFSNQAD
+581 LEKQAVKEFANEAD

>member
-1 MGLLLFFLANSNKK
+1 MANFDEYFL
-15 QYNKQDFAGGCK
+15 
-27 INQTN
+27 
-32 PTRPPVKIIKGR
+32 
-44 QTLYENF
+44 

-57 DLFNPL
+57 DLFNPVP
-63 SGQDFVQMFDT
+63 GEDFVQMFDA

-117 ASTPSVGDI
+117 ASVPVVGDI

-133 YESREGSA
+133 YESREGTA
-141 ILSYTKARAEK
+141 VLSYTKARAEK

-159 TVAEGTD
+159 TVAEGID

-197 KPVRDAKSMIGLT
+197 KPIRDAKSLIGLK

-224 AIVSRRAIQSDSIA
+224 AIVSRRAIQSDTIA

-248 ALGAVIEGTVKN
+248 SLGAVLEGTVKN

-294 HVGQKIQ
+294 HVGEKIQ

-306 FDAESHR
+306 FDPESHR
-313 ISLGAKQLE
+313 ISLGMKQLE
-322 EDPWSTASRA
+322 EDPWETASRA
-332 FNVGDTIS
+332 FNVGDTVS

-380 LQAGQEINVVVLG
+380 LQNGMDVNVVVLG

-405 KQLQANPWVQFAE
+405 KQLQPNPWKQFAE

-496 ESAESNSV
+496 ESAENNSA
-504 SIKKGAVLSGT
+504 SLKKGAVVCGT
-515 VSEITADELI
+515 VSEITPDEL
-525 VALPNDARGVI
+525 VLTLAGDVRGVI
-536 RRTDLSREKAE
+536 RRTDLSREKSE
-547 QDTAKFNIGD
+547 QDTSKYSVGD
-557 TVEASV
+557 SVEASV
-563 VAVEDNTVKLSIR
+563 VSVEDNTVKLSVR

-581 LEKQAVKEFSNQAD
+581 LEKQAVKEFANEAD

>member
-1 MGLLLFFLANSNKK
+1 MANFDEYFL
-15 QYNKQDFAGGCK
+15 
-27 INQTN
+27 
-32 PTRPPVKIIKGR
+32 
-44 QTLYENF
+44 

-63 SGQDFVQMFDT
+63 SGEDFVQMFDA

-117 ASTPSVGDI
+117 ASVPVVGDI

-133 YESREGSA
+133 YESREGTA
-141 ILSYTKARAEK
+141 VLSYTKARAEK

-159 TVAEGTD
+159 TVAEGID

-197 KPVRDAKSMIGLT
+197 KPIRDAKSLIGLK

-224 AIVSRRAIQSDSIA
+224 AIVSRRAIQSDTIA

-248 ALGAVIEGTVKN
+248 SLGAVLEGTVKN

-294 HVGQKIQ
+294 HVGEKIQ

-306 FDAESHR
+306 FDPESHR
-313 ISLGAKQLE
+313 ISLGMKQLE
-322 EDPWSTASRA
+322 EDPWETASRA
-332 FNVGDTIS
+332 FNVGDTVS

-380 LQAGQEINVVVLG
+380 LQNGMDVNVVVLG

-405 KQLQANPWVQFAE
+405 KQLQPNPWKQFAE

-496 ESAESNSV
+496 ESAENNSA
-504 SIKKGAVLSGT
+504 SLKKGAVVCGT
-515 VSEITADELI
+515 VSEITPDELVLI
-525 VALPNDARGVI
+525 LAGDVRGVI
-536 RRTDLSREKAE
+536 RRTDLSREKSE
-547 QDTAKFNIGD
+547 QDTSKYSVGD
-557 TVEASV
+557 SVEASV
-563 VAVEDNTVKLSIR
+563 VSVEDNTVKLSVR

-581 LEKQAVKEFSNQAD
+581 LEKQAVKEFANEAD

>member
-1 MGLLLFFLANSNKK
+1 
-15 QYNKQDFAGGCK
+15 
-27 INQTN
+27 
-32 PTRPPVKIIKGR
+32 
-44 QTLYENF
+44 

-57 DLFNPL
+57 DLFNPIA
-63 SGQDFVQMFDT
+63 GEDFVKMFDE
-74 NYGSQETLQGYATKG
+74 NYGKQETLQGYATKG

-95 GDFAMVDVGL
+95 GDFVLVDVGL

-117 ASTPSVGDI
+117 ASVPSVGDI

-133 YESREGSA
+133 YESREGTA
-141 ILSYTKARAEK
+141 VLSYAKARAEK
-152 AWKDLEK
+152 AWKELEK
-159 TVAEGTD
+159 MVAEGID

-177 GFTVDINGVFAFMPS
+177 GYTVDINGVFAFMPS

-197 KPVRDAKSMIGLT
+197 KPIRDAKSMIGLK

-224 AIVSRRAIQSDSIA
+224 AIVSRRAIQSDTIA
-238 AAQKEAMKNI
+238 AAQKEALKNI
-248 ALGAVIEGTVKN
+248 ELGAVLEGTVKN

-267 VDLGGIDGLLHVT
+267 IDLGGIDGLLHVT

-294 HVGQKIQ
+294 HVGEKIK

-306 FDAESHR
+306 FDPETHR

-322 EDPWSTASRA
+322 EDPWETASRA
-332 FNVGDTIS
+332 FNVGDTVT
-340 GKVSSLTDYGAFI
+340 GKVSSVTDYGAFI

-380 LQAGQEINVVVLG
+380 LQNGQEVNVMVLD
-393 IDQDKRRISLGY
+393 IDQEKRRISLGY
-405 KQLQANPWVQFAE
+405 KQLQPNP
-418 THNVGDVITGPIKN
+418 PIKN

-453 DLSWNKLDEEELKKF
+453 DLSWNRLDEEELKKF

-496 ESAESNSV
+496 AGADNNAA

-515 VSEITADELI
+515 VSAVTPDELI
-525 VALPNDARGVI
+525 LDLPNDIKGTI
-536 RRTDLSREKAE
+536 RRTDLSREKSE
-547 QDTAKFNIGD
+547 QDTSKFKVGD

-563 VAVEDNTVKLSIR
+563 VSVEGNNVKLSIR

-581 LEKQAVKEFSNQAD
+581 LEKQAVKEYANEAD

>member
-1 MGLLLFFLANSNKK
+1 MRVGAKSIRLTPQDLVFFYAMTMAN
-15 QYNKQDFAGGCK
+15 FV
-27 INQTN
+27 INS
-32 PTRPPVKIIKGR
+32 
-44 QTLYENF
+44 

-57 DLFNPL
+57 ELFNPL
-63 SGQDFVQMFDT
+63 SGEDFVQMFDK
-74 NYGSQETLQGYATKG
+74 NYGAQETLQGYATKG

-105 KSEGRVPLKEFG
+105 KSEGRIPLKEFG
-117 ASTPSVGDI
+117 ASVPSVGDI

-133 YESREGSA
+133 YESREGTA

-152 AWKDLEK
+152 AWKELEK
-159 TVAEGTD
+159 TVADGID
-166 PEGTIIDVVRG
+166 PEGTIIEVVRG
-177 GFTVDINGVFAFMPS
+177 GYTVDINGVFAFMPS

-197 KPVRDAKSMIGLT
+197 KPVRDAKSLIGLK

-224 AIVSRRAIQSDSIA
+224 AIVSRRAIQADTIA
-238 AAQKEAMKNI
+238 AAQQEAMKNI
-248 ALGAVIEGTVKN
+248 SLGAVVEGTVKN

-280 DLSWKRVNHPRELV
+280 DLSWKRINHPRELV
-294 HVGQKIQ
+294 HVGEKIK

-306 FDAESHR
+306 FDPESHR

-322 EDPWSTASRA
+322 EDPWETASKA
-332 FNVGDTIS
+332 FNVGDTVT
-340 GKVSSLTDYGAFI
+340 GKVASLTDYGAFI

-380 LQAGQEINVVVLG
+380 LQNGQEINVVVLD
-393 IDQDKRRISLGY
+393 IDQEKRRISLGY
-405 KQLQANPWVQFAE
+405 KQLQPNPWKEFAE
-418 THNVGDVITGPIKN
+418 SHKVGDVITGPIKN

-443 PELDGMVHIS
+443 PDLDGMIHIS

-475 AKILDINPEKERVT
+475 AKILDINPEKERIT

-496 ESAESNSV
+496 ESAENNNT
-504 SIKKGAVLSGT
+504 SIKKGAVVCGT
-515 VSEITADELI
+515 VSEITPDEL
-525 VALPNDARGVI
+525 VLDLPGEIRGTI
-536 RRTDLSREKAE
+536 RRTDLSREKSE
-547 QDTAKFNIGD
+547 QDTSKYNIGD
-557 TVEASV
+557 SVEASV
-563 VAVEDNTVKLSIR
+563 VSVDGKNVKLSIR

-581 LEKQAVKEFSNQAD
+581 LEKQAVKEFANEAD

>member
-1 MGLLLFFLANSNKK
+1 
-15 QYNKQDFAGGCK
+15 
-27 INQTN
+27 
-32 PTRPPVKIIKGR
+32 
-44 QTLYENF
+44 

-63 SGQDFVQMFDT
+63 SGEDFVQMFDA

-117 ASTPSVGDI
+117 ASVPSVGDI

-133 YESREGSA
+133 YESREGTA
-141 ILSYTKARAEK
+141 VLSYTKARAEK

-159 TVAEGTD
+159 TVAEGVD

-197 KPVRDAKSMIGLT
+197 KPIRDAKSLIGLR

-224 AIVSRRAIQSDSIA
+224 AIVSRRAIQSDTIA

-248 ALGAVIEGTVKN
+248 SLGAVLDGTVKN

-294 HVGQKIQ
+294 HVGETIK

-306 FDAESHR
+306 FDPESHR
-313 ISLGAKQLE
+313 ISLGMKQLE
-322 EDPWSTASRA
+322 EDPWETASRA
-332 FNVGDTIS
+332 FNVGDTVT

-380 LQAGQEINVVVLG
+380 LQNGQDVTVTVLG

-405 KQLQANPWVQFAE
+405 KQLQPNPWKQFAE

-496 ESAESNSV
+496 ESAENNAASL
-504 SIKKGAVLSGT
+504 KKGAVVCGT
-515 VSEITADELI
+515 VSEITPDEL
-525 VALPNDARGVI
+525 VLTLAGDVRGVI
-536 RRTDLSREKAE
+536 RRTDLSREKSE
-547 QDTAKFNIGD
+547 QDTSKYNVGD
-557 TVEASV
+557 SVEASV
-563 VAVEDNTVKLSIR
+563 VSVEDNTVKLSVR

-581 LEKQAVKEFSNQAD
+581 LEKQAVKEFANEAD

>member
-1 MGLLLFFLANSNKK
+1 
-15 QYNKQDFAGGCK
+15 
-27 INQTN
+27 
-32 PTRPPVKIIKGR
+32 
-44 QTLYENF
+44 

-57 DLFNPL
+57 GLFNPAANE
-63 SGQDFVQMFDT
+63 DFVAMFNQ
-74 NYGSQETLQGYATKG
+74 NYGNQETLQGFATKG

-95 GDFAMVDVGL
+95 GDFVLVDVGL

-117 ASTPSVGDI
+117 ASVPKVGDI

-133 YESREGSA
+133 YESREGTA
-141 ILSYTKARAEK
+141 VLSFAKARAEK

-159 TVAEGTD
+159 IVADGED
-166 PEGTIIDVVRG
+166 PTGTIIDVVRG
-177 GFTVDINGVFAFMPS
+177 GYTVDINGVFAFMPS

-197 KPVRDAKSMIGLT
+197 KPIRDAKSMIGLT

-224 AIVSRRAIQSDSIA
+224 AIVSRRAIQSDTIA
-238 AAQKEAMKNI
+238 AQQAEAMKNI
-248 ALGAVIEGTVKN
+248 SLGAVLEGTVKN

-294 HVGQKIQ
+294 KVGDKIK

-322 EDPWSTASRA
+322 DDPWETASRA
-332 FNVGDTIS
+332 FNVGDTVT
-340 GKVSSLTDYGAFI
+340 GKVASLTDYGAFI

-380 LQAGQEINVVVLG
+380 LTVGQEINVVVLD
-393 IDQDKRRISLGY
+393 IDQEKRRISLGY
-405 KQLQANPWVQFAE
+405 KQLQPNPWKQFAE
-418 THNVGDVITGPIKN
+418 THNVGDVVTGPIKN

-496 ESAESNSV
+496 ESAENNAV
-504 SIKKGAVLSGT
+504 AIKKGAVVSGT
-515 VSEITADELI
+515 VSEITPDELI
-525 VALPNDARGVI
+525 VSLSGDVKGII

-547 QDTAKFNIGD
+547 QDTSKYKVGD

-563 VAVEDNTVKLSIR
+563 VSVEDNTVKLSIR
-576 ALQVT
+576 LLQVT
-581 LEKQAVKEFSNQAD
+581 LEKQAVKEFSHEDD

>member
-1 MGLLLFFLANSNKK
+1 
-15 QYNKQDFAGGCK
+15 
-27 INQTN
+27 
-32 PTRPPVKIIKGR
+32 
-44 QTLYENF
+44 

-57 DLFNPL
+57 DLFNPI
-63 SGQDFVQMFDT
+63 SGEDFVQMFDK
-74 NYGSQETLQGYATKG
+74 NYGTQETLQGYATKG

-95 GDFAMVDVGL
+95 GDFAFVDVGL
-105 KSEGRVPLKEFG
+105 KSEGRIPLKEFG
-117 ASTPSVGDI
+117 ASVPSVGDI

-133 YESREGSA
+133 YESREGTA
-141 ILSYTKARAEK
+141 VLSYTKARAEK

-159 TVAEGTD
+159 TVAEGID

-177 GFTVDINGVFAFMPS
+177 GYTVDINGVFAFMPS

-197 KPVRDAKSMIGLT
+197 KPVRDAKSLIGLK

-224 AIVSRRAIQSDSIA
+224 AIVSRRAIQADAIA
-238 AAQKEAMKNI
+238 AQQKEAMKNI
-248 ALGAVIEGTVKN
+248 SLGAVLEGTVKN

-267 VDLGGIDGLLHVT
+267 IDLGGIDGLLHVT
-280 DLSWKRVNHPRELV
+280 DLSWKRINHPRELV
-294 HVGQKIQ
+294 HVGEKIK

-306 FDAESHR
+306 FDPESHR

-322 EDPWSTASRA
+322 EDPWETASKA
-332 FNVGDTIS
+332 FNVGDTVT

-380 LQAGQEINVVVLG
+380 LQNGQEINVVVLD
-393 IDQDKRRISLGY
+393 IDQEKRRISLGY
-405 KQLQANPWVQFAE
+405 KQLQPNPWKEFAE
-418 THNVGDVITGPIKN
+418 NHKVGDVITGPIKN

-443 PELDGMVHIS
+443 PELDGMIHIS

-475 AKILDINPEKERVT
+475 AKILDINPEKERIT

-496 ESAESNSV
+496 ENAESNNTTL
-504 SIKKGAVLSGT
+504 KKGAVVCGT
-515 VSEITADELI
+515 VSEITPDELI
-525 VALPNDARGVI
+525 LALPGDVRGTI

-547 QDTAKFNIGD
+547 QDTSKYNVGD
-557 TVEASV
+557 SV
-563 VAVEDNTVKLSIR
+563 
-576 ALQVT
+576 
-581 LEKQAVKEFSNQAD
+581 
-595 SGSVLGDIL
+595 
-604 GAAIENSKK
+604 

>member
-1 MGLLLFFLANSNKK
+1 
-15 QYNKQDFAGGCK
+15 
-27 INQTN
+27 
-32 PTRPPVKIIKGR
+32 
-44 QTLYENF
+44 

-57 DLFNPL
+57 DLFNPVANE
-63 SGQDFVQMFDT
+63 DFVAMFDQ
-74 NYGSQETLQGYATKG
+74 NYGSQETLQGFATKG

-95 GDFAMVDVGL
+95 GDFVLVDVGL

-117 ASTPSVGDI
+117 ASVPSVGDI

-133 YESREGSA
+133 YESREGTA
-141 ILSYTKARAEK
+141 VLSYAKARAEK

-159 TVAEGTD
+159 IVAAGED

-177 GFTVDINGVFAFMPS
+177 GYTVDINGVFAFMPS

-197 KPVRDAKSMIGLT
+197 KPIRDAKSMIGLK

-224 AIVSRRAIQSDSIA
+224 AIVSRRAIQSDTIA

-248 ALGAVIEGTVKN
+248 ELGAVLEGTVKN

-267 VDLGGIDGLLHVT
+267 IDLGGIDGLLHVT

-294 HVGQKIQ
+294 KVGDKIK

-306 FDAESHR
+306 FDPESHR

-322 EDPWSTASRA
+322 EDPWETASKA
-332 FNVGDTIS
+332 FNVGDTVT
-340 GKVSSLTDYGAFI
+340 GKVASLTDYGAFI

-380 LQAGQEINVVVLG
+380 LTVGQEVNVVVLD

-405 KQLQANPWVQFAE
+405 KQLQPNPWKQFAE
-418 THNVGDVITGPIKN
+418 THNVGDVVTGPIKN
-432 TTEFGLFVALT
+432 TTEFGLFIALT
-443 PELDGMVHIS
+443 PDLDGMVHIS

-496 ESAESNSV
+496 ESAENNAIA
-504 SIKKGAVLSGT
+504 IKKGAVVSGT
-515 VSEITADELI
+515 VSEITPDELI
-525 VALPNDARGVI
+525 VTLSGDARGII
-536 RRTDLSREKAE
+536 RRTDLSREKSE
-547 QDTAKFNIGD
+547 QDTSKYKVGD

-563 VAVEDNTVKLSIR
+563 VSVEDNTVKLSIR
-576 ALQVT
+576 HLQVT
-581 LEKQAVKEFSNQAD
+581 LEKQAVKEFSNEAD